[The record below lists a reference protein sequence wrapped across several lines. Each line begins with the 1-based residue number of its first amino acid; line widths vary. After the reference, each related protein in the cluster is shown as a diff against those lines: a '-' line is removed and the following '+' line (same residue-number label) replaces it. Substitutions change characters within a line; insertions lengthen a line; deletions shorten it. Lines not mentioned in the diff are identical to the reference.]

1 VTVHAFVVVLEVAVV
16 PIHALV
22 ARDPDVVLVPDVEA
36 EADLAGDVHQVV
48 QENTHG
54 ANVDHAQKSVHQ
66 REAARRKEA
75 VVEKI

>member
-22 ARDPDVVLVPDVEA
+22 ARDPDVVLVPDV